1 MYRMIKATGQ
11 KNRFQF
17 NKVLHDFGIKIEEE
31 LKPYLDEH
39 FDTTFEKRSDDI
51 FDVIDFTD
59 NKKIQ
64 VEVKGRTCSS
74 DAWEETIVTMSK
86 IVEIEM
92 MYEENPEL
100 EVYIFFVFTDKT
112 MYIKMPRERPDWKV
126 KFTGSFGVKHL
137 LIPVKELTE
146 FEGVEI
152 KSNRIHNE

>member
-1 MYRMIKATGQ
+1 
-11 KNRFQF
+11 
-17 NKVLHDFGIKIEEE
+17 
-31 LKPYLDEH
+31 
-39 FDTTFEKRSDDI
+39 
-51 FDVIDFTD
+51 
-59 NKKIQ
+59 
-64 VEVKGRTCSS
+64 
-74 DAWEETIVTMSK
+74 MSK

-92 MYEENPEL
+92 LYEENPEL

-112 MYIKMPRERPDWKV
+112 MYIKMPRERPNWKV

>member
-31 LKPYLDEH
+31 LKPHLDEL
-39 FDTTFEKRSDDI
+39 FETTFEKRSDDV
-51 FDVIDFTD
+51 FDVIDFTN
-59 NKKIQ
+59 NKNIQ

-74 DAWEETIVTMSK
+74 DAWEETIVTMGK

-92 MYEENPEL
+92 LYEGNPEL

-112 MYIKMPRERPDWKV
+112 MYFKMPRERPDWKV

-137 LIPVKELTE
+137 MIPVKELTE

-152 KSNRIHNE
+152 KSNRV

>member
-1 MYRMIKATGQ
+1 MIKATGQ

-17 NKVLHDFGIKIEEE
+17 NKVLHDFGIKIEKE

-59 NKKIQ
+59 NKNIQ
-64 VEVKGRTCSS
+64 IEVKGRTCSS

-92 MYEENPEL
+92 LYEENPEL

-112 MYIKMPRERPDWKV
+112 MYIKMPRERPNWKV

-152 KSNRIHNE
+152 KSNRIS

>member
-1 MYRMIKATGQ
+1 MIKATGQ

-17 NKVLHDFGIKIEEE
+17 NKVLHNFGIKIEEE

-39 FDTTFEKRSDDI
+39 FETTFEKRSDDI

-59 NKKIQ
+59 NKNIQ

-74 DAWEETIVTMSK
+74 DAWEETIVTMGK

-92 MYEENPEL
+92 LYEEKPEL

-112 MYIKMPRERPDWKV
+112 MYIKMPRERPNWKV

-152 KSNRIHNE
+152 KSNRIS

>member
-11 KNRFQF
+11 KSRFQF

-59 NKKIQ
+59 NKNIQ

-92 MYEENPEL
+92 LYEENPEL

-112 MYIKMPRERPDWKV
+112 MYIKMPRERPNWKV
-126 KFTGSFGVKHL
+126 KFTGSFGIKHL

-146 FEGVEI
+146 FKGVEI
-152 KSNRIHNE
+152 KSNRIS